1 MSSEKDGPIFS
12 DNAPKAVGAYP
23 HARRVGDLIFV
34 SGIGPRHPVT
44 NEIVGGAIRDE
55 NGALLDYDIR
65 AQTKQVIENIKSI
78 LAEVTG
84 NGKDEQTI
92 RKAHQ
97 LINKSQNSNIYIIYV
112 IKVDRHLPL
121 DASVPLSTARGEEIL
136 TGIESMI
143 APLKQ
148 INFSLE
154 LLQARHIGP
163 AIISNATEKSVDAIV
178 ISTKEHTQYGVF
190 SLEEDVLYLL
200 KHSPCQLIVSK
211 T

>member
-78 LAEVTG
+78 LAEENLSLENVVDCLCFLVDMDRDFSG
-84 NGKDEQTI
+84 YNDVYGEYF
-92 RKAHQ
+92 
-97 LINKSQNSNIYIIYV
+97 SNIMATRTTVSISALPTPIAVEMKV
-112 IKVDRHLPL
+112 IAK
-121 DASVPLSTARGEEIL
+121 
-136 TGIESMI
+136 
-143 APLKQ
+143 
-148 INFSLE
+148 
-154 LLQARHIGP
+154 
-163 AIISNATEKSVDAIV
+163 
-178 ISTKEHTQYGVF
+178 
-190 SLEEDVLYLL
+190 
-200 KHSPCQLIVSK
+200 C
-211 T
+211 